1 MSGASPTDPLSGGG
15 AARAIAAYAG
25 GRLLSLALTLLAAS
39 VVIFV
44 LLQIAPGDPAAY
56 MMGLNA
62 DPRALDALRAELGLS
77 GTALER
83 YFHWIGGVIRGDF
96 GVSYTYRAPVSEL
109 IAERL
114 AVSAPLAILAL
125 GLAVGI
131 GLPLGAVAAARRG
144 GPLDALIMAAAQIG
158 LAVPNF
164 WFAILLVFVFSI
176 VLGWASAGGFPGWDA
191 GLVPALRAL
200 LLPAFVL
207 ALPQAAI
214 LARVMRSALIE
225 AEGRAYMLTA
235 RAKGLSESE
244 ALRRHAFRNAL
255 IPALTIIGLQFS
267 FLVAGGVIIENVFYL
282 PGLGRLV
289 FQAITQRDLIV
300 VQGVVLVLVLI
311 VVAVNFVVDIAY
323 AIVDPRL
330 RRPA

>member
-1 MSGASPTDPLSGGG
+1 MIGTRLS
-15 AARAIAAYAG
+15 AIGAYAG
-25 GRLLSLALTLLAAS
+25 KRLVSLALTLAAAS
-39 VVIFV
+39 VVIFA
-44 LLQIAPGDPAAY
+44 LLQIAPGDPAQY

-62 DPRALDALRAELGLS
+62 SPEALAALRAELGLAGS
-77 GTALER
+77 PVER
-83 YFHWIGGVIRGDF
+83 YFDWIAGIARGDF

-114 AVSAPLAILAL
+114 AVSAPLALTALAISI
-125 GLAVGI
+125 AI
-131 GLPLGAVAAARRG
+131 GLPLGAIAAARRG
-144 GPLDALIMAAAQIG
+144 GPIDAAIMTLAQIG

-164 WFAILLVFVFSI
+164 WFAILLVFLFSI

-191 GLVPALRAL
+191 GIVPAMRAL

-214 LARVMRSALIE
+214 LARVMRSSLID

-235 RAKGLSESE
+235 RAKGLSRSA

-255 IPALTIIGLQFS
+255 IPALTLIGLQFS

-300 VQGVVLVLVLI
+300 VQGVVFVLVLI
-311 VVAVNFVVDIAY
+311 VVTVNFIVDLGY
-323 AIVDPRL
+323 ALADPRL
-330 RRPA
+330 RSAS

>member
-1 MSGASPTDPLSGGG
+1 MTRAGAVAS
-15 AARAIAAYAG
+15 YAG
-25 GRLLSLALTLLAAS
+25 RRFLSLALTLLAAS

-62 DPRALDALRAELGLS
+62 DPKALEALRAELGLA
-77 GTALER
+77 GPPVER
-83 YFHWIGGVIRGDF
+83 YLNWIGGVLRGDF
-96 GVSYTYRAPVSEL
+96 GVSYTYRAPVSSL

-114 AVSAPLAILAL
+114 AVSGPLALLAL
-125 GLAVGI
+125 ALAVGV

-144 GPLDALIMAAAQIG
+144 GPLDALIMAATQIG

-191 GLVPALRAL
+191 GVLPALRSL
-200 LLPAFVL
+200 LLPALVL

-214 LARVMRSALIE
+214 LARVMRSALID
-225 AEGRAYMLTA
+225 AQGRQYMLTA
-235 RAKGLSESE
+235 RAKGLSDSE

-311 VVAVNFVVDIAY
+311 VVTVNFLVDIAY
-323 AIVDPRL
+323 AVVDPRL